1 MNYNSN
7 KSLLLFPEYG
17 RNVQEMIHVIKNETD
32 STKRQNMANAIIS
45 LMGHLSPG
53 LRNGTDI
60 RPRLWKHF
68 FAIAD
73 YNIDVVS
80 PDGVKYLAE
89 EAAIAPLPLGYPPM
103 GESFR
108 HYGNHVKKLIE
119 KAVQMEDGPKK
130 TYFVSLIGSYMK
142 MAYKT
147 WNKDHYV
154 SDEGILKDLKTM
166 AKNQL
171 NIEEETSLEVLSKR
185 SKNGGQ
191 NLQPQSSEPRPVKN
205 NRFRSNRNN
214 NNNRR
219 FNDRH
224 RGGGGNNHRR
234 SR

>member
-7 KSLLLFPEYG
+7 QSLLLFPEYG
-17 RNVQEMIHVIKNETD
+17 RNVQEMIRVIKNEED
-32 STKRQNMANAIIS
+32 AGKRQAMANAIIN

-53 LRNGTDI
+53 QRNGTDI

-68 FAIAD
+68 FAIAE

-89 EAAIAPLPLGYPPM
+89 EAEIRPTPLTYPPSS
-103 GESFR
+103 ESFR
-108 HYGNHVKKLIE
+108 HYGNHVKRLIE
-119 KAVQMEDGPKK
+119 KAVEMEDGPKK
-130 TYFVSLIGSYMK
+130 TYLISLIGSYMK

-147 WNKDHYV
+147 WNKDHFV
-154 SDEGILKDLKTM
+154 SDEGIIKDLKAM
-166 AKNQL
+166 AKNKL
-171 NIEEETSLEVLSKR
+171 NIEDETSLDVLSKR

-224 RGGGGNNHRR
+224 RGSNNNHRR
-234 SR
+234 AR

>member
-1 MNYNSN
+1 MNYNSS
-7 KSLLLFPEYG
+7 KSLLMFPEYG
-17 RNVQEMIHVIKNETD
+17 RNVQEMIRVIKKEED
-32 STKRQNMANAIIS
+32 SVKRQNMANAIIN

-68 FAIAD
+68 FAIAGYD
-73 YNIDVVS
+73 IDVVS

-89 EAAIAPLPLGYPPM
+89 EAEITPLPLSYPPSS
-103 GESFR
+103 ESFR

-119 KAVQMEDGPKK
+119 KAVEMEDGPKK
-130 TYFVSLIGSYMK
+130 TYLISLIGSYMK

-147 WNKDHYV
+147 WNKDHFV
-154 SDEGILKDLKTM
+154 SDEGIIKDLKSM
-166 AKNQL
+166 AKNKL
-171 NIEEETSLEVLSKR
+171 NIEDETSLDVLSKR

-214 NNNRR
+214 NNRR

-224 RGGGGNNHRR
+224 RSGGSNTHRR